1 MAVTLAAMLVLALA
15 LVLAGWRWGGL
26 GRAGALPL
34 AAAVTLGAAGY
45 AWSGAPAVPA
55 HPVFAGAERVD
66 EAADLFALR
75 DRLGSGDFG
84 VARNWI
90 VFSDGQARRG
100 RTELAL
106 AILKRGLRDAPNST
120 DLGVARAFALIAHAD
135 GAITPAADLALQ
147 EVRALDPASPAPD
160 FLAGEEA
167 ARAERLDE
175 ARAIWTRLL
184 ARAPADAKWRD
195 DLLVRLELV
204 RRIEQARTGR

>member
-1 MAVTLAAMLVLALA
+1 MTLLAVGALALA
-15 LVLAGWRWGGL
+15 VVLAGWRWGGL

-34 AAAVTLGAAGY
+34 AAAATLGAAGY
-45 AWSGAPAVPA
+45 AWSGAPGVPGRLMS
-55 HPVFAGAERVD
+55 AGAERVD

-106 AILKRGLRDAPNST
+106 AILKRGLRDAPKST
-120 DLGVARAFALIAHAD
+120 DLRVARAFALIAHAD
-135 GAITPAADLALQ
+135 GAITPAAELAMD
-147 EVRALDPASPAPD
+147 EVRALDSASPAPD

-167 ARAERLDE
+167 ARADRLEE

-184 ARAPADAKWRD
+184 ARAPADARWRD
-195 DLLVRLELV
+195 DVAVRLELL
-204 RRIEQARTGR
+204 RRIEQNRSAR